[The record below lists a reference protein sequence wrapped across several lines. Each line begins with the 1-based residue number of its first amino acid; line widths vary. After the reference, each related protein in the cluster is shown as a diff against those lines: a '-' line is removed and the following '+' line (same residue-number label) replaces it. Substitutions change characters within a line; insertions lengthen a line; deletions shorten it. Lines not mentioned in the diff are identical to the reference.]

1 MLNAISLLIPL
12 LMCSVN
18 LLIRQCECKYL
29 KMYLIASYLLKPPIC
44 SALKIFAGVV
54 MAGMGIN
61 QTGRRNVCK
70 SKCFSVSKSNYVIFH
85 LSPPTLRQR
94 WWWCGWCCWCPFSL
108 SCHNN
113 ISIAIKSVNRF
124 NRDGQTAREC
134 GRGLL
139 PDSYPPT
146 YLLIY
151 LSRAC
156 KYSGWDIIYTCL

>member
-1 MLNAISLLIPL
+1 MF
-12 LMCSVN
+12 SVN
-18 LLIRQCECKYL
+18 LLIRESKCKYL
-29 KMYLIASYLLKPPIC
+29 EMYLIASYLLKPPIC
-44 SALKIFAGVV
+44 SALIIFAGVV
-54 MAGMGIN
+54 MAGRGIN
-61 QTGRRNVCK
+61 QSGRRNVCK

-94 WWWCGWCCWCPFSL
+94 WWWCGWCPFSL

-124 NRDGQTAREC
+124 NRDGRSLSESAEEDC
-134 GRGLL
+134 GLV
-139 PDSYPPT
+139 SSSHPPP

-156 KYSGWDIIYTCL
+156 KYSRWDIINTCL